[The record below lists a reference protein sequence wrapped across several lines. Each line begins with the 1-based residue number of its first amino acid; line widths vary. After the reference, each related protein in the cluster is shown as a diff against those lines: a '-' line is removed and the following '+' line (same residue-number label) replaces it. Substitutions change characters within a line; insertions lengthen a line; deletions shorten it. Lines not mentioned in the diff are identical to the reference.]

1 MIGETSVLFVLTQK
15 GPKKS
20 RTDDI
25 QPIRSSALIK
35 LCAVDFAH
43 GLIIF

>member
-25 QPIRSSALIK
+25 AQ
-35 LCAVDFAH
+35 
-43 GLIIF
+43 